1 MFPEQG
7 LTVCPVYVVLVVASH
22 LLSCECVCDRVAIF
36 LVLASI
42 ARSLFDGAA
51 SSAGELLIREHGEN
65 CCFSRGELDA
75 FCSPISRSF

>member
-1 MFPEQG
+1 
-7 LTVCPVYVVLVVASH
+7 
-22 LLSCECVCDRVAIF
+22 VCDRVAIF